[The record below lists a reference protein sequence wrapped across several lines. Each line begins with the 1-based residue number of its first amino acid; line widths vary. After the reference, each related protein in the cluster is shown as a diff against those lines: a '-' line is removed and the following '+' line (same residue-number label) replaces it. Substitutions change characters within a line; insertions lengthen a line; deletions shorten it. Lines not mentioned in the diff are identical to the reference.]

1 MTGTPVQSNGCPCVY
16 CGQDSYNV
24 MEVRYAR
31 TLSAASQV
39 AGRIDDDDTPRE
51 IVGRGYYICDG
62 CLALLDYHEEH
73 HLDAGR
79 HGFFN
84 VLSGAYQLFLVWAL
98 VAIWALADGNF
109 DRLKEPQFYGMGL
122 VLALVSLSVWLLR
135 ASVHM
140 RYLKHWKDHRTKPR
154 FPRNTLNALTSLRD
168 RVSPELGK
176 YLPVRFE
183 DSLRLAALPGSPPI
197 RSIGPSGEPWGEG
210 PAANFAGWGDN
221 DWYRMVWI
229 SWRLWPL
236 TNVTVP
242 EGVDW
247 DPPPPPTVSEIEV
260 ASAAFV
266 GVGVTTFSVMTLG
279 AHPVLSVGIGLVL
292 GAAAFFGG
300 IKGRQAWAHRKA
312 ERRTGSGG

>member
-1 MTGTPVQSNGCPCVY
+1 MTGPPAQSNGCPCVY
-16 CGQDSYNV
+16 CTQDSYNV
-24 MEVRYAR
+24 MEVRFAR

-39 AGRIDDDDTPRE
+39 GGRIADDDTPRE

-73 HLDAGR
+73 HMDAGR
-79 HGFFN
+79 HSFMN
-84 VLSGAYQLFLVWAL
+84 VLSGAYQLFLIWAL
-98 VAIWALADGNF
+98 VAVWALANGDF
-109 DRLKEPQFYGMGL
+109 DALSEPRFKGMGL

-140 RYLKHWKDHRTKPR
+140 RYLKHWRDHRTKPR
-154 FPRNTLNALTSLRD
+154 LPRNSLTALTTMRD
-168 RVSPELGK
+168 RASPELGK

-183 DSLRLAALPGSPPI
+183 DSLRLAALPGSPAI

-221 DWYRMVWI
+221 DWYRLVWV

-236 TNVTVP
+236 MNVEVP

-247 DPPPPPTVSEIEV
+247 VPPAPPSVSEVEV
-260 ASAAFV
+260 AAAAFI
-266 GVGVTTFSVMTLG
+266 GVGATTFGVMTLG
-279 AHPVLSVGIGLVL
+279 LHPLAAVGIGVVL
-292 GAAAFFGG
+292 GVGGFFGG
-300 IKGRQAWAHRKA
+300 IRGRQAWAA
-312 ERRTGSGG
+312 RRAARRAGSAG